1 MQSMQRNE
9 WLLTAWMLSSRVP
22 PTPYLQEEYS
32 QFIYHL
38 LVRSALT

>member
-1 MQSMQRNE
+1 MQSTERDE

-32 QFIYHL
+32 QFIYQL
-38 LVRSALT
+38 FVRSALT